1 MTGFCSAAFGLV
13 GPVFIGEVAHPK
25 VVTMMFT
32 MRVTMMVTLMT
43 MMVTMMVMMMV
54 TVMIIR
60 GALKTQRTQLRCEEL
75 FALWSPSLSAL
86 AFSLS

>member
-25 VVTMMFT
+25 VVTMMVT
-32 MRVTMMVTLMT
+32 MRVTMLVT

-60 GALKTQRTQLRCEEL
+60 GALKTQ
-75 FALWSPSLSAL
+75 
-86 AFSLS
+86 